1 MSRDYSAADTSS
13 WKQARRAAFVQD
25 VMSTFTQ
32 RSDSLLSFQEI
43 SGSLHLDH
51 VQYRQVREVRLDQIV
66 GSVGR
71 YADFTRTFLPRQD
84 HLQERWQKIE
94 EMMAGGRPLPPIELY
109 QVGEVYFVRDGNH
122 RVSVAR
128 QRRFTTIRA
137 HVWQY
142 TTPIPLQA
150 GSNVDDLLCQ
160 VAHTAF
166 MERTHFD
173 RLCPEVTIRLT
184 EPGGYEELVREIEA
198 FQQALS
204 EIDRH
209 EVPFEEAVTLWSELR
224 YVPIVEI
231 IRERQAL
238 AEFPNRTEADLYL
251 WLSRNRQEL
260 AARYEHTVLMHE
272 AADDLAR
279 QAEGQAG
286 TVRWLRK
293 RVARVAAGW
302 RKRMARR

>member
-1 MSRDYSAADTSS
+1 MSRDYSPADTSS
-13 WKQARRAAFVQD
+13 WKQARRAAFIQD

-32 RSDSLLSFQEI
+32 RADSLLSFEEI

-51 VQYRQVREVRLDQIV
+51 VQYREVQEVPLDHIV

-94 EMMAGGRPLPPIELY
+94 EMMSSGHSLPPIDLY

-128 QRRFTTIRA
+128 QRRFATIRA
-137 HVWQY
+137 HVWQCD
-142 TTPIPLQA
+142 TPIPLQPD
-150 GSNVDDLLCQ
+150 SDVDEMLCQ
-160 VAHTAF
+160 LAHAAF
-166 MERTHFD
+166 LERTHFD

-184 EPGGYEELVREIEA
+184 QPGGYEDLVREIEA

-204 EIDRH
+204 EIDRC
-209 EVPFEEAVTLWSELR
+209 EIPFDEAVTLWSELR

-231 IRERQAL
+231 IREREAL
-238 AEFPNRTEADLYL
+238 AEFPDRTEADLYL

-279 QAEGQAG
+279 QAEDR
-286 TVRWLRK
+286 TKPIRK
-293 RVARVAAGW
+293 LWKNVARATTRW
-302 RKRMARR
+302 REGKKRQ